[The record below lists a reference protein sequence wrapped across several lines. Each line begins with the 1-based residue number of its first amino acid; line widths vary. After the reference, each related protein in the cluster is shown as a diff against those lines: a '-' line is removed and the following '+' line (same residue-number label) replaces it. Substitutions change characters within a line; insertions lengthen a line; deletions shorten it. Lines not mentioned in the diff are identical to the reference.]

1 VDFEKRLKLQ
11 TEGLLSP
18 QLQSSEIKRL
28 NDELAQK
35 KEKIRKLKAKIE
47 AIDLKTN
54 SEENRKKAS
63 ESEAIIFY
71 EDGMTEEKKNC
82 AIRITKDAF
91 MMFDVQDDIAI
102 YIAN

>member
-1 VDFEKRLKLQ
+1 MDFEKRLKLQ

-54 SEENRKKAS
+54 SEENRNHQRC
-63 ESEAIIFY
+63 FY
-71 EDGMTEEKKNC
+71 
-82 AIRITKDAF
+82 
-91 MMFDVQDDIAI
+91 DV
-102 YIAN
+102 

>member
-1 VDFEKRLKLQ
+1 M
-11 TEGLLSP
+11 
-18 QLQSSEIKRL
+18 QSSEIKQL
-28 NDELAQK
+28 NDKLAQK
-35 KEKIRKLKAKIE
+35 KEKIKKLKAKIE
-47 AIDLKTN
+47 EFDLKTN
-54 SEENRKKAS
+54 SEANRKKAS

-71 EDGMTEEKKNC
+71 EDGMTEEKKES